1 MTDQATLGEGQG
13 NSTDAN
19 KAAADQAG
27 AAAKAAADAAG
38 GGDQAKIAAD
48 KAASDAAAKA
58 IADAA
63 TTASAGEKWRDM
75 PSAEKWRENYA
86 TKKATVDGKLDQ
98 AAHDKLLSRLKRFST
113 IDDALESFFN
123 ADKKIA
129 DGSYKKSLGDKATP
143 EEIAEYRKA
152 NGIPE
157 THDKYLEK
165 LPDGLVIGEED
176 KPFIEKFTK
185 AFHDKN
191 ADPAVV
197 AAAIKTYY
205 EVVDEQ
211 EGLRAEANAAAKTV
225 TEDELRGEWGADYRA
240 NTNLINAFIG
250 SMPKDLQ
257 DELFQSAKPDGTQI
271 MNNPAMLKWLAQ
283 QARELN
289 YTGAVLPSGQAAVQS
304 METEIQQLTAASG
317 DKNGPYWK
325 GPAHPKMK
333 GETVMS
339 GRLLE
344 LLELKQKL
352 GNRAA

>member
-1 MTDQATLGEGQG
+1 MTEQASTPGENQD
-13 NSTDAN
+13 NSNASDKTAAETAAAQAAAAGSADAAKTAADKAAAD
-19 KAAADQAG
+19 KAAADQA
-27 AAAKAAADAAG
+27 AAAGAG
-38 GGDQAKIAAD
+38 D
-48 KAASDAAAKA
+48 
-58 IADAA
+58 
-63 TTASAGEKWRDM
+63 
-75 PSAEKWRENYA
+75 KWRENYA
-86 TKKATVDGKLDQ
+86 VKKATVDGKLDQ
-98 AAHDKLLSRLKRFST
+98 AAHDKLLNRLKRFSS

-129 DGSYKKSLGDKATP
+129 DGTYRKPLGDKATP

-157 THDKYLEK
+157 TPEKYLEK

-176 KPFIEKFTK
+176 KPIIEKFTK
-185 AFHDKN
+185 AFHGKH

-197 AAAIKTYY
+197 HAAIKTYY

-211 EGLRAEANAAAKTV
+211 EGLRQQANTAARSA
-225 TEDELRGEWGADYRA
+225 TEDALRAEWGADYRG

-289 YTGAVLPSGQAAVQS
+289 YTGAVLPSGEASAKGIT
-304 METEIQQLTAASG
+304 TELDAIKAKMADRNS
-317 DKNGPYWK
+317 DYWK
-325 GPAHPKMK
+325 GPTAEKQQA
-333 GETVMS
+333 
-339 GRLLE
+339 RYRE
-344 LLELKQKL
+344 LIDLQQRIS
-352 GNRAA
+352 NRAA